1 MPDYND
7 SVFVNCPFD
16 PDYTP
21 ILRAIIFTIYR
32 CGFFPV
38 TALTEDNGL
47 DYRLD
52 KIERLIEGCRYG
64 IHDIS
69 RTELNAHGLPR
80 FNMPFELGIFF
91 GAKKFGNEPQKNK
104 VAIILDSD
112 AHRYTE
118 FITDLRGVDIKAHGN
133 NTDIAIRIIRDS
145 LRTASRRSTIPGHIT
160 IIREYNNLLTNL
172 PNIVANLGL
181 DINDI
186 LFNDFC
192 YIVEEAIKSTL

>member
-1 MPDYND
+1 MPEYND
-7 SVFVNCPFD
+7 SIFVNCPFD

-32 CGFFPV
+32 CGFFPI
-38 TALTEDNGL
+38 TALAEDNGL

-52 KIERLIEGCRYG
+52 KIEKLIENCKYG
-64 IHDIS
+64 VHDLS

-91 GAKKFGNEPQKNK
+91 GAKKFGIEKQKNK

-118 FITDLRGVDIKAHGN
+118 FITDLRGVDIKAHN
-133 NTDIAIRIIRDS
+133 NNADIAIREIRDS
-145 LRTASRRSTIPGHIT
+145 LRNASRRATIPGHLI
-160 IIREYNNLLTNL
+160 IIREYNNLLANL
-172 PNIVANLGL
+172 P
-181 DINDI
+181 
-186 LFNDFC
+186 
-192 YIVEEAIKSTL
+192 YSR

>member
-1 MPDYND
+1 MPDYNN

-21 ILRAIIFTIYR
+21 ILRAIIFSIYR

-38 TALTEDNGL
+38 TALAEDNGL
-47 DYRLD
+47 DNRLA
-52 KIERLIEGCRYG
+52 KIERLIEGCKYG
-64 IHDIS
+64 VHDLS
-69 RTELNAHGLPR
+69 RTELNIHGLPR

-91 GAKKFGNEPQKNK
+91 GAKKFGNDNQKNK

-112 AHRYTE
+112 ENRYTE
-118 FITDLRGVDIKAHGN
+118 FITDLRGIDIKAHGN
-133 NTDIAIRIIRDS
+133 NTNTAIKIIRDS
-145 LRTASRRSTIPGHIT
+145 LRTASRRATIPGHVIIT
-160 IIREYNNLLTNL
+160 REYNNLLANL
-172 PNIVANLGL
+172 PDIADNLGL

-186 LFNDFC
+186 HFNDYC